1 MISESNEIK
10 VISPDEYNNLVLAK
24 LISDPKPIKN
34 LIKKATHILK
44 INNVEEYE
52 IVHEARM
59 ACLKYRTDIEKHAK
73 SLRDF
78 QTALNKK
85 ISEKEKKLIELT
97 REDELKLHNIEQEWV
112 KAEKERKEAE
122 KQAEENRINH
132 RMAKLAIYGSSLS
145 IEDLKTMPDIMFDA
159 LILDLEREIGP
170 INSAKIPI
178 IPGTLNAINSQLGV
192 STLDTT
198 NITVPIIDHQQE
210 LNTLIRSLELCM
222 QWTLNSEIVKDIV
235 EEYRLEI
242 LNVIENMKTIKIQ

>member
-1 MISESNEIK
+1 MISKELQ
-10 VISPDEYNNLVLAK
+10 VMSPDEYNSLVLAK
-24 LISDPKPIKN
+24 FISDPKPIKN
-34 LIKKATHILK
+34 LIKKTTHILK
-44 INNVEEYE
+44 INNNEEYE

-59 ACLKYRTDIEKHAK
+59 ACLKYRTDIEKQAK
-73 SLRDF
+73 SLRDY

-85 ISEKEKKLIELT
+85 ISEKEKKLIDLT
-97 REDELKLHNIEQEWV
+97 KEDELKLHNIEQEWV

-122 KQAEENRINH
+122 KKAEENRINH

-145 IEDLKTMPDIMFDA
+145 LEDLKTMPDIMFDT
-159 LILDLEREIGP
+159 LILDLEREIGQ

-198 NITVPIIDHQQE
+198 DITVPIINHQQE

-222 QWTLNSEIVKDIV
+222 QWTLNSDIVRDSV
-235 EEYRLEI
+235 EEYRLKFLDI
-242 LNVIENMKTIKIQ
+242 IENMKTIKIQ